1 MLLNFLLDWGHS
13 PVQFLCFSSTSKTT
27 RLNLPECGCG
37 RIKGEAITPWPPAVS
52 PLKKK
57 QFLHWGRELAWIWAR
72 LPEIVKLDPFIGL
85 WVLWSSPSYWI
96 KPGSWTHCVS
106 FVCVC
111 VFLISMNYSLMMEEK
126 SQRGQEKSRRDI
138 LKSTKRAW
146 APLDEQL
153 PPGSEEEGHSLT
165 NPLLG
170 ENRPSGLFETNL
182 LWVVRDVELWA
193 GGKWFW
199 NKDLTVKMPVLLVW

>member
-1 MLLNFLLDWGHS
+1 M
-13 PVQFLCFSSTSKTT
+13 
-27 RLNLPECGCG
+27 
-37 RIKGEAITPWPPAVS
+37 
-52 PLKKK
+52 
-57 QFLHWGRELAWIWAR
+57 
-72 LPEIVKLDPFIGL
+72 
-85 WVLWSSPSYWI
+85 
-96 KPGSWTHCVS
+96 
-106 FVCVC
+106 C

-182 LWVVRDVELWA
+182 L
-193 GGKWFW
+193 
-199 NKDLTVKMPVLLVW
+199 